1 MKRSALLLL
10 FLAILSLAAS
20 SCGPGPAPTATTEAP
35 SPSESGLTLSTPAF
49 DSGGELPQKH
59 SCFGDNV
66 SPALA
71 WSGVPEAA
79 QSLLL
84 LVYDLDAGAN
94 RGASTSLGFAHWI
107 VYNIPPNATG
117 YAEGVPA
124 GEALPDGA
132 VQGTNDFAPFRTAG
146 EAFPGGAAV
155 KLVGYDG
162 PCPPGGEHRYQFHL
176 YALDARLD
184 LSPAATMAQVLETRE
199 GHVLA
204 EAVVIGLLAPP

>member
-1 MKRSALLLL
+1 MMRCLALLVV
-10 FLAILSLAAS
+10 LSLATS
-20 SCGPGPAPTATTEAP
+20 SCGPRPAPTATTAAVLTSEA
-35 SPSESGLTLSTPAF
+35 GLALSTTAF
-49 DSGGELPQKH
+49 EPGGAMPVRY

-66 SPALA
+66 SPALE
-71 WSGVPEAA
+71 WSGVPPAA

-84 LVYDLDAGAN
+84 LVHDLDAGAN
-94 RGASTSLGFAHWI
+94 RGASTPLGFAHWI
-107 VYNIPPNATG
+107 VYDIPLTTTG
-117 YAEGVPA
+117 YAEGVGP
-124 GEALPDGA
+124 GETLPDGA
-132 VQGTNDFAPFRTAG
+132 RQGSNDFAPFREAG

-184 LSPAATMAQVLETRE
+184 LPAAATLAHVLEAME

-204 EAVVIGLLAPP
+204 EAAVIGLFAPP

>member
-1 MKRSALLLL
+1 MLLLV
-10 FLAILSLAAS
+10 AS
-20 SCGPGPAPTATTEAP
+20 GCGPGPAPPDTTEAV
-35 SPSESGLTLSTPAF
+35 STSASGLTLSTTAFEPGAAMPA
-49 DSGGELPQKH
+49 KH
-59 SCFGDNV
+59 SCFGDNL

-71 WSGVPEAA
+71 WTGVPEAA

-84 LVYDLDAGAN
+84 LLYDLDAGAD

-107 VYNIPPNATG
+107 VYNIPLSTSG
-117 YAEGVPA
+117 YAEGLPA

-132 VQGTNDFAPFRTAG
+132 LQGTNDFAPFRTAG
-146 EAFPGGAAV
+146 EAFLGGAPV

-162 PCPPGGEHRYQFHL
+162 PCPPGGDHRYQFHL

-184 LSPAATMAQVLETRE
+184 LPAAATMGQVLEAME

-204 EAVVIGLLAPP
+204 EARVIGLFAPP

>member
-1 MKRSALLLL
+1 MLL
-10 FLAILSLAAS
+10 LAAS
-20 SCGPGPAPTATTEAP
+20 GCGPGPAPADTAEAV
-35 SPSESGLTLSTPAF
+35 STSASGLALSIAAFEPGAAMPA
-49 DSGGELPQKH
+49 KH
-59 SCFGDNV
+59 SCFGDNL
-66 SPALA
+66 SPALE

-84 LVYDLDAGAN
+84 LLYDLDAGAN

-107 VYNIPPNATG
+107 VYNIPLSTSG
-117 YAEGVPA
+117 YAEGLPA
-124 GEALPDGA
+124 GETLADGA
-132 VQGTNDFAPFRTAG
+132 LQGTNDFAPFREAG
-146 EAFPGGAAV
+146 EAFPGGAPV

-184 LSPAATMAQVLETRE
+184 LPGAATMSQVLEAME

-204 EAVVIGLLAPP
+204 ETGVVGLFAPP